1 MKFSKITVRIDT
13 LRQKCENPVETHDW
27 KKRLENMKK
36 VQEISMIY
44 LQIIE
49 GSS

>member
-1 MKFSKITVRIDT
+1 MKILI
-13 LRQKCENPVETHDW
+13 ETHDW

-44 LQIIE
+44 LQII
-49 GSS
+49 